1 MRRCV
6 QIPVLL
12 PLLNGVSSVRI
23 FLPNDVR
30 SPKARA
36 TVWDRVKEV
45 LRRFSGSL
53 PLLDPIEDMGVS
65 DQRFTELVGKAAS
78 LQARLVANPLHKS
91 PDRDDLFQ
99 QYSGKVC
106 ATVCDGDVLDVALT
120 PGPLMQMELMA
131 EAKHLRKE
139 LRATKNLLMKDQL
152 KRMKRVLRRLGHT
165 NAENVVQLKVIATC
179 PLSSPLSWC
188 AHSCVHQ
195 GRVAAEIN
203 TADELLTTEL
213 IFNGVFND
221 LNPAQSVRASRMQH
235 KPAATVTW
243 TLTGIALIQAAL
255 LSCLVFSEKGAEG
268 SDEGLPDHLATP
280 LRQMQAAARRVAT
293 VMQECKIQVDTEEC
307 VCDAAVGCVVVQ
319 LA

>member
-1 MRRCV
+1 MPFAIAV
-6 QIPVLL
+6 IV
-12 PLLNGVSSVRI
+12 
-23 FLPNDVR
+23 VR
-30 SPKARA
+30 S
-36 TVWDRVKEV
+36 
-45 LRRFSGSL
+45 
-53 PLLDPIEDMGVS
+53 
-65 DQRFTELVGKAAS
+65 LV
-78 LQARLVANPLHKS
+78 V
-91 PDRDDLFQ
+91 
-99 QYSGKVC
+99 VC
-106 ATVCDGDVLDVALT
+106 A
-120 PGPLMQMELMA
+120 
-131 EAKHLRKE
+131 
-139 LRATKNLLMKDQL
+139 
-152 KRMKRVLRRLGHT
+152 
-165 NAENVVQLKVIATC
+165 
-179 PLSSPLSWC
+179 
-188 AHSCVHQ
+188 HQ
-195 GRVAAEIN
+195 GRVAAGIN

-235 KPAATVTW
+235 NPAATVTW

>member
-1 MRRCV
+1 MFACERAVLWLQWLLTNVRRCV

-78 LQARLVANPLHKS
+78 LQSRLVANPLHKS
-91 PDRDDLFQ
+91 PDRDHLLQ

-106 ATVCDGDVLDVALT
+106 ITVCDGDMLDVTLSR
-120 PGPLMQMELMA
+120 PPLMQMELMA
-131 EAKHLRKE
+131 EAKHLRDE
-139 LRATKNLLMKDQL
+139 LHATKAL
-152 KRMKRVLRRLGHT
+152 KLECMKRVLRRLGHT

-179 PLSSPLSWC
+179 PLPSPLSWC
-188 AHSCVHQ
+188 AHSWLYVHI
-195 GRVAAEIN
+195 RVVW
-203 TADELLTTEL
+203 LLGSTRPT
-213 IFNGVFND
+213 
-221 LNPAQSVRASRMQH
+221 
-235 KPAATVTW
+235 
-243 TLTGIALIQAAL
+243 
-255 LSCLVFSEKGAEG
+255 SC
-268 SDEGLPDHLATP
+268 
-280 LRQMQAAARRVAT
+280 
-293 VMQECKIQVDTEEC
+293 
-307 VCDAAVGCVVVQ
+307 
-319 LA
+319 